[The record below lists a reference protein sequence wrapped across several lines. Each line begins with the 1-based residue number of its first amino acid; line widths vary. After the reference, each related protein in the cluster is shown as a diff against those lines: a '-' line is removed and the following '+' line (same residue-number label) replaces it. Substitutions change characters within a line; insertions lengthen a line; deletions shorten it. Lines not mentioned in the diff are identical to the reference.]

1 MPVHLFKTRGLKMK
15 PIILSFLGIYI
26 GAYILDYHPE
36 VIMGSK
42 PLQSFSSERITVK
55 KRL

>member
-1 MPVHLFKTRGLKMK
+1 MK